1 MKIFKYFLCE
11 LPPNYEEYFY
21 ICCMQCSSKSY
32 LLSRPEPK
40 IETSL
45 GREWSCNEQ
54 VHDMHNFVNI
64 NKSITKITT
73 STVLHQLSQ
82 IFDMSNV
89 QLIFVLKLIFFLL
102 SCLFLILYNKLAFY
116 TFV

>member
-1 MKIFKYFLCE
+1 MKIFKYFLSE
-11 LPPNYEEYFY
+11 LPPNYEEYFC

-45 GREWSCNEQ
+45 GRKWSCNKQ

-64 NKSITKITT
+64 NKSITKITASSKSIVT
-73 STVLHQLSQ
+73 N
-82 IFDMSNV
+82 IR
-89 QLIFVLKLIFFLL
+89 
-102 SCLFLILYNKLAFY
+102 YE
-116 TFV
+116 

>member
-1 MKIFKYFLCE
+1 MKIFKYFLSE

-45 GREWSCNEQ
+45 GRKWSCNKQ

-64 NKSITKITT
+64 KKSITIIT
-73 STVLHQLSQ
+73 TVLHQLSR
-82 IFDMSNV
+82 IFDMSNM
-89 QLIFVLKLIFFLL
+89 QLIVLP
-102 SCLFLILYNKLAFY
+102 LFLPFFKIL
-116 TFV
+116 TS

>member
-1 MKIFKYFLCE
+1 MKVFKYFLSE

-45 GREWSCNEQ
+45 GRKWSACNKQ

-73 STVLHQLSQ
+73 MLVLHQLSR
-82 IFDMSNV
+82 IFDMSNM
-89 QLIFVLKLIFFLL
+89 QLIVLPLFPVFF
-102 SCLFLILYNKLAFY
+102 
-116 TFV
+116 